1 MLPFLS
7 VVLTSL
13 IGVAINFA
21 TELRKNLLAWTV
33 VLVLTIIV
41 AIVSIVIQRRQAP
54 DSNSTVAPGLIMRTI
69 ETTKPDGTRVE
80 TTEIFDEE
88 VARQRIRQDSLGVR
102 RTLRG

>member
-1 MLPFLS
+1 MLPILS
-7 VVLTSL
+7 AVLTSL
-13 IGVAINFA
+13 IGVAINLA
-21 TELRKNLLAWTV
+21 TEWRENLLAWAV
-33 VLVLTIIV
+33 VFALTIIV
-41 AIVSIVIQRRQAP
+41 AVVSIVIQRRQLP

-102 RTLRG
+102 HTLRG